1 MRSHPSRSRAKDRGI
16 STSVLGRPEFLSL
29 NSPPRNHSKA
39 WRRSGP
45 SRSQQNQASENT
57 HTHTPAEPPDED
69 CMLLNPSFRGIAVS
83 SLLAVD
89 ICLSKRLSV
98 CVQAGSPWSSVRS
111 GVTLLALTGHGVTW
125 VCGTLVCLSQSHT
138 PAGQEL
144 LINLLIAL
152 VLDLLT
158 VAGVQKL
165 VRRKGPW
172 DSRPDSFPAGQA
184 SRAALVSRFL
194 LSHLDLAVPLR
205 VLLVLWA
212 GLAGLS
218 RVLLGQN
225 HLSDVWCGFAL
236 GFLHSGLM
244 EAVWVSSGACQT
256 LLSIGTFS
264 WSSAR

>member
-1 MRSHPSRSRAKDRGI
+1 MPANPSRSRAKDRGI

-29 NSPPRNHSKA
+29 NSPPRNHSRA
-39 WRRSGP
+39 WRRSG
-45 SRSQQNQASENT
+45 QNQASENT
-57 HTHTPAEPPDED
+57 HTHTPADED
-69 CMLLNPSFRGIAVS
+69 RMLLNPSLRGIAVS

-98 CVQAGSPWSSVRS
+98 CVQAGSPWASVRS

-125 VCGTLVCLSQSHT
+125 VCGTLVCLSQSHS

-152 VLDLLT
+152 LLDLLT

-165 VRRKGPW
+165 VRRRGPW
-172 DSRPDSFPAGQA
+172 HSSPDSFPAGQA

-225 HLSDVWCGFAL
+225 HLSDVSCGFAL

-244 EAVWVSSGACQT
+244 EAVWVPSGACQT

-264 WSSAR
+264 WASAR